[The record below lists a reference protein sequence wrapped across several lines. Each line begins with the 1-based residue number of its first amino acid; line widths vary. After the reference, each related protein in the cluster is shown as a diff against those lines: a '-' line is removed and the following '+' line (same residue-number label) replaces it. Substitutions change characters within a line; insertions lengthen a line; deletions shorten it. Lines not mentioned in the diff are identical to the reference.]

1 MMQKQSLDFIVGYVF
16 ARADKAIFKH
26 FWTYEHRNELLVSI
40 EVPKIWFGLTSCSA
54 YINDITGEKKYELIQ
69 KLTDTLNSL
78 YPKLDCVCDKITPEN
93 QYLKFHFRVKYKE
106 PVKKMTVEEIE
117 KELGYKI
124 EIVSDK

>member
-26 FWTYEHRNELLVSI
+26 FWTYEHKNELLVSI
-40 EVPKIWFGLTSCSA
+40 EVPKIWFGLPSHNNIT
-54 YINDITGEKKYELIQ
+54 NDITGDKKYELMQ
-69 KLTDTLNSL
+69 KLTDTLNAL
-78 YPKLDCVCDKITPEN
+78 YPKLDSICEKITPEK

-106 PVKKMTVEEIE
+106 QVKKMTVEEIE